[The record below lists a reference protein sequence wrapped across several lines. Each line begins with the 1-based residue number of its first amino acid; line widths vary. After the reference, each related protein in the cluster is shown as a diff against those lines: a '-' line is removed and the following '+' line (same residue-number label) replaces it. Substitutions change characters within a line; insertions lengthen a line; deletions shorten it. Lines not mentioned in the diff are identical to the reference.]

1 MLCEVVVGFLVT
13 LFAVELRQFLSVPPQ
28 RLRLWILKAGLR
40 SARQRLDILRR
51 CHNSAYFTVLYLA
64 RRVIPLLGF
73 ILAFLFLV
81 YGEVLSARL
90 DNLELTIA
98 AIRGHMSFEQIEKV
112 LHSVRLANN
121 LVALWLGYGLFDLGM
136 TFLFVLRLGAY
147 EGDEPRLVSHIQS
160 LQGQIE
166 SFHNAT
172 NTKTA
177 SGA

>member
-1 MLCEVVVGFLVT
+1 M
-13 LFAVELRQFLSVPPQ
+13 
-28 RLRLWILKAGLR
+28 
-40 SARQRLDILRR
+40 
-51 CHNSAYFTVLYLA
+51 LYLA

-147 EGDEPRLVSHIQS
+147 EGDEPRVVSHIQS

-177 SGA
+177 SGALT